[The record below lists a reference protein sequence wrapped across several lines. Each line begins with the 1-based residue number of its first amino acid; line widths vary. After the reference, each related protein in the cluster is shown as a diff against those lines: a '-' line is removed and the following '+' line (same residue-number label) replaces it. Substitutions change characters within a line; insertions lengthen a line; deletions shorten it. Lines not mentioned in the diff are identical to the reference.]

1 MVTFKQMEA
10 FYWVSKL
17 GSIGIAAKRLAT
29 TQSTISKRIQ
39 ELERVLD
46 VQLFDRTSRAIS
58 LTMEGK
64 CLVELGSETL
74 QLQRRISNA
83 VGKEVGL
90 SGVIRIGLTE
100 LIAVT
105 SLLTLTSEVAK
116 RHSRIV
122 LEPEINSSLDL
133 YDKLRERKLDL
144 VIGPRPLF
152 DSELILL
159 PSRRIESAWM
169 CNPSLYPGKNVLPL
183 EKIGRYPILI
193 QTDRSGSRSSLLN
206 WLRENRVVV
215 DRTIACNSL
224 LAQAE
229 LAAAGAGVA
238 HLSKQYFLPYLK
250 SNRLKII
257 TTSPAIPS
265 LQYYVVYRNTDI
277 SPHSS
282 VVAQIAQGCINPE
295 RDRSEILQFR

>member
-1 MVTFKQMEA
+1 MITFKQMEA

-17 GSIGIAAKRLAT
+17 GGIGMAAKRLAT

-39 ELERVLD
+39 ELERVLN
-46 VQLFDRTSRAIS
+46 VQLFDRTSRS
-58 LTMEGK
+58 VCLTMEGK
-64 CLVELGSETL
+64 CLVELGGETL

-90 SGVIRIGLTE
+90 SGVVRLGLTE

-105 SLLTLTSEVAK
+105 SLSTLISEVAE

-122 LEPEINSSLDL
+122 LEPEINLSLDL

-144 VIGPRPLF
+144 VIGPRPLG

-169 CNPSLYPGKNVLPL
+169 CSPSLCPDDDILPL
-183 EKIGRYPILI
+183 EQIGRYPILT

-206 WLRENRVVV
+206 WLRENGVVV
-215 DRTIACNSL
+215 DRTIACNSF
-224 LAQAE
+224 LALAE
-229 LAAAGAGVA
+229 LAVSGVGVA
-238 HLSKQYFLPYLK
+238 HLSKQYFSSYIK
-250 SNRLKII
+250 NSRLKII

-277 SPHSS
+277 SPLNS
-282 VVAQIAQGCINPE
+282 VVAQIAQECINPE
-295 RDRSEILQFR
+295 REGSEILQFR